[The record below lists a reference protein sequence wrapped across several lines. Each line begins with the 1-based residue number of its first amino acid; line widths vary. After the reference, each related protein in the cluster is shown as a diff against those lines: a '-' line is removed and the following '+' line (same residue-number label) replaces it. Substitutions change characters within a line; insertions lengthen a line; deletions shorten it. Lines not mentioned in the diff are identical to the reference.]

1 MTNKLRLLLLA
12 PLAVAAACS
21 DGGETGPPQMPPAQV
36 AVLTLQ
42 TEPVTLTRE
51 LPARTSAYRV
61 SEVRPQ
67 VTGIIEE
74 RLFEEGAMVKAGQ
87 PLYRIDDAT
96 YAAEVASAEAAL
108 ARAEAALVSAKAQA
122 ERAEGLAKIDAISAQ
137 ELENATAAHRLAE
150 ADVKVAAAALDR
162 AKVVLRYTR
171 IPSPIAGVVGRSA
184 VTPGALVTANQA
196 EPLTTVQQLDPIYVD
211 LTQSS
216 SELLRLRRALAAG
229 NAELAEQAPVTIV
242 LDDGTRYPHA
252 GKLTFTAVSV
262 DPSTGAFALRA
273 VVPNPDGLLMP
284 GMYVRALLANA
295 VVTDGL
301 LVPMQGVVRDPK
313 GNASVMVV
321 NDAGVAEPRAIQVS
335 RAVGNQWL
343 VDGGLVAGDRV
354 IIEGLQ
360 RVQPGAPVQATEVT
374 PTRVQGG

>member
-1 MTNKLRLLLLA
+1 MTNNLRLLFLA

-21 DGGETGPPQMPPAQV
+21 NGGDVGPPQMPPPQV
-36 AVLTLQ
+36 AVVTLK

-51 LPARTSAYRV
+51 LPGRTSAYRV

-74 RLFEEGAMVKAGQ
+74 RLFNEGARVEAGQ

-108 ARAEAALVSAKAQA
+108 ARAEAALVSAQAQA
-122 ERAEGLAKIDAISAQ
+122 ERADGLAEIDAISAQ
-137 ELENATAAHRLAE
+137 EHENATAAYRLAA

-162 AKVVLRYTR
+162 AKVVLRYTQ
-171 IPSPIAGVVGRSA
+171 IPAPIAGIVGRSA

-196 EPLTTVQQLDPIYVD
+196 EPLTTIQQLDPIYVD

-216 SELLRLRRALAAG
+216 SELLRLRRQLASG
-229 NAELAEQAPVTIV
+229 NAELAEQAPVTIL
-242 LDDGTRYPHA
+242 LDDGTRYPHE
-252 GKLTFTAVSV
+252 GKLTFTSVSV

-295 VVTDGL
+295 VVTDGV
-301 LVPMQGVVRDPK
+301 LVPMQGVARDPK

-321 NDAGVAEPRAIQVS
+321 NEAGIAEQRAIQIA

-343 VDGGLVAGDRV
+343 VEGGLVAGDRV
-354 IIEGLQ
+354 IVEGLQ
-360 RVQPGAPVQATEVT
+360 RVQPGAPVQATELAPT
-374 PTRVQGG
+374 PVQGR